1 MPPKKQVKKVAKAKK
16 AVSKKAPQPKVK
28 PKVDAPPKVPDTA
41 ETPEITT
48 EEKAIQDSPEIELEL
63 SKDEKYD
70 PIVFKLSKL
79 TKDQDITNSKI
90 NPNFSSNID
99 YPKFSL
105 GFHHYIHQ
113 SKDKMEIVEQFE
125 GKKRVYLVM
134 NEFERYI
141 DDYDKSIGAVS
152 KDYFS
157 IKQQP
162 NILSRAFYKLWELLF
177 MFDLV
182 PLDKDNFVS
191 AHLAEGPGSFIQATM
206 FYRDMFAK
214 KGLSKNDKY
223 HAVTLHPEDIRKH
236 IPPLG
241 ESFVKYYAKEKPN
254 RFMQHRTVPKKVAK
268 QSGGKRDNGDIT
280 KRSTIKLFADDMKGK
295 KAHFITAD
303 GGFEWKNENTQEQEA
318 FKLIL
323 GQIIAALKIQAPS
336 GNFVIKMFESFTSTS
351 VKFMCILSSFYEHVY
366 AVKPLTSRKSNSEK
380 YIVCLGYNGA
390 NKDKKIAELE
400 GVLDQFIKNKG
411 MQLVDVYPDYE
422 IPKDYMATV
431 TKLNTTVAN
440 RQFESINEIVA
451 FIEKQNYR
459 GEEYHTRRKMQIDAS
474 EYWIDTFYPKQS
486 EFTNKKKQIQKSRD
500 GLVQYNANLA
510 TVLASKLN

>member
-1 MPPKKQVKKVAKAKK
+1 
-16 AVSKKAPQPKVK
+16 
-28 PKVDAPPKVPDTA
+28 
-41 ETPEITT
+41 
-48 EEKAIQDSPEIELEL
+48 
-63 SKDEKYD
+63 
-70 PIVFKLSKL
+70 
-79 TKDQDITNSKI
+79 
-90 NPNFSSNID
+90 
-99 YPKFSL
+99 
-105 GFHHYIHQ
+105 
-113 SKDKMEIVEQFE
+113 
-125 GKKRVYLVM
+125 
-134 NEFERYI
+134 
-141 DDYDKSIGAVS
+141 
-152 KDYFS
+152 
-157 IKQQP
+157 
-162 NILSRAFYKLWELLF
+162 